1 MKYHQRT
8 TSVFWVKQ
16 AEILLITEL
25 KHRYSRVR
33 QLAYVAYVRTPTF
46 DICIIFD
53 MRTLTCMLNFSQRIF
68 KVFKTFLV
76 LIV

>member
-25 KHRYSRVR
+25 N
-33 QLAYVAYVRTPTF
+33 VRTPTF
-46 DICIIFD
+46 IDICMIFD
-53 MRTLTCMLNFSQRIF
+53 MRTLTCMLNLSQRIF